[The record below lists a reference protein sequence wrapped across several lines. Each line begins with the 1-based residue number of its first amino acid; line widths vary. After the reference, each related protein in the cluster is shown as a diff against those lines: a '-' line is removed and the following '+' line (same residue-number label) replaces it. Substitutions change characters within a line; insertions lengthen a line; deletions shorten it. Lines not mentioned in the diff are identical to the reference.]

1 MMDRPFP
8 QPLNPET
15 APLNRPTAQP
25 LNCPTAPPLYPEN
38 ALLLA
43 PLCGYTD
50 YPFRQSCRRYGC
62 RYAFTPLVEAG
73 SLAYANPTGEALL
86 YRGPDEEWLGVQL
99 LGNRPD
105 LIEAAVRRLNDHHFE
120 VLDFNLGCPVPKVTK
135 RGAGVALAHELELA
149 VGCVEILVRHSR
161 FPVTAKTRVLD
172 AVDPAPTV
180 RLAQALEAAG
190 VQALT
195 LHGRTWRQIYSGPV
209 HLHVVRAVRESVR
222 IPVIA
227 NGGVFDAA
235 GAAALRA
242 ATGCSRLMIARG
254 AIGNPWIFRETA
266 AGAAP
271 APLVTRADLA
281 GELETHVLAMAAHH
295 GEGHGLRLARK
306 IIMGYLKGRGFR
318 HSLKDAAAH
327 LATLAEFH
335 QFMEQLRIEPGLC
348 LQRRGPPP
356 EM

>member
-1 MMDRPFP
+1 MTDRRLP
-8 QPLNPET
+8 QPRNPET
-15 APLNRPTAQP
+15 AQPLNRPTTQ
-25 LNCPTAPPLYPEN
+25 TVPPLYPEN
-38 ALLLA
+38 ALVLA

-73 SLAYANPTGEALL
+73 SLAYANRAGEALL
-86 YRGPDEEWLGVQL
+86 YRGPDEEWLGIQL
-99 LGNRPD
+99 LGSRPD
-105 LIEAAVRRLNDHHFE
+105 LIEAAVRRLNDHRFE

-149 VGCVEILVRHSR
+149 AGCVEILVRHSR

-190 VQALT
+190 VRALT

-254 AIGNPWIFRETA
+254 AIGNPWIFCEMA
-266 AGAAP
+266 AGAP
-271 APLVTRADLA
+271 PLPPVTRAELA
-281 GELETHVLAMAAHH
+281 GELETHVQAMVAHY
-295 GEGHGLRLARK
+295 GEEHGLRLARK

-327 LATLAEFH
+327 LADLAGFLR
-335 QFMEQLRIEPGLC
+335 FMEQLRGEPGLC
-348 LQRRGPPP
+348 LQRHGPPP